1 MDYLIQFEDGSDGYL
16 SHHGVLGMKWGVRN
30 AETLRRYANEGGKK
44 PTKRQVKSAIRQKKR
59 EYRKSTGAWMTTGK
73 HQAAVDRKVRDAAKN
88 DSELKKHLETRDA
101 MEKKIRK
108 EEEKINTTK
117 LRKDHLTRLQQ
128 DPEASTVMRRAA
140 EKDYLSAK
148 EKSRKSRD
156 KIAKAQA
163 IYDDADWAYGERS
176 RAIAK
181 SYRSQYE
188 DATVRDLGFDNVQKG
203 KALLQEYGLMDKALR
218 WKAMRSHAD
227 SQ

>member
-1 MDYLIQFEDGSDGYL
+1 MDYLIEFEDGSDGYL

-59 EYRKSTGAWMTTGK
+59 EYRKSTGTWMTTGK
-73 HQAAVDRKVRDAAKN
+73 HQAAVDKEVRAAAEN
-88 DSELKKHLETRDA
+88 DPELKKHADTRDA

-128 DPEASTVMRRAA
+128 DPEASTSMRKAA
-140 EKDYLSAK
+140 ERDYLAAR
-148 EKSRKSRD
+148 EKSRKSGD
-156 KIAKAQA
+156 KIRKAQA

-176 RAIAK
+176 RNIAK
-181 SYRSQYE
+181 SYRERYE
-188 DATVRDLGFDNVQKG
+188 DATVKDLGFDNVQRG
-203 KALLQEYGLMDKALR
+203 KALLNEYGLMNKALR
-218 WKAMRSHAD
+218 WKSMRSQA
-227 SQ
+227 S

>member
-1 MDYLIQFEDGSDGYL
+1 MDYFIEFEDGSDGYL

-44 PTKRQVKSAIRQKKR
+44 PSKRQVKSAIRQTKR
-59 EYRKSTGAWMTTGK
+59 EYRKSTGTWMSTGK
-73 HQAAVDRKVRDAAKN
+73 HQDAVDWKVGNAAKN
-88 DSELKKHLETRDA
+88 DPELKKHMDTRDV

-128 DPEASTVMRRAA
+128 DPEASTAMRRAA

-148 EKSRKSRD
+148 EKSRKSYD

-163 IYDDADWAYGERS
+163 IYDNADRAYEERS

-181 SYRSQYE
+181 SYREQYE

-203 KALLQEYGLMDKALR
+203 DRK
-218 WKAMRSHAD
+218 SVV
-227 SQ
+227 